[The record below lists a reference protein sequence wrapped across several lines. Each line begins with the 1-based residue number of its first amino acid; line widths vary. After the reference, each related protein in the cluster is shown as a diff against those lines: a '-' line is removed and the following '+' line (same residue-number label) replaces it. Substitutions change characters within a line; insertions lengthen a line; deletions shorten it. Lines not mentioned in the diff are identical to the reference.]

1 MKLISINYTFAKT
14 LNFNFMGKGD
24 KKSKK
29 GKISM
34 GSYGVRRPRKKAS
47 KVAVTPSVKKVKP
60 KEEAVVA
67 EKKEKKVSAAKPKT
81 TKKKVE

>member
-1 MKLISINYTFAKT
+1 
-14 LNFNFMGKGD
+14 MGKGD

-47 KVAVTPSVKKVKP
+47 NAVVTPNVKKVKP
-60 KEEAVVA
+60 KVEKVEEVA
-67 EKKEKKVSAAKPKT
+67 DKKEKKASVAKPKT
-81 TKKKVE
+81 AKKKAE